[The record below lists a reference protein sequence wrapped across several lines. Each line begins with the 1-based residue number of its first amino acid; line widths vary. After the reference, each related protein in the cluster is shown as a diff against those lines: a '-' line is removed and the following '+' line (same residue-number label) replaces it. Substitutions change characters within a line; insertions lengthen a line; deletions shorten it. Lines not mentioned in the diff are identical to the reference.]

1 MRAAARRPPE
11 TISPMSGHH
20 LILGECS
27 DFLTGESLQD
37 TLDERYRQQL
47 ARLLVEGKGFTKSE
61 ISPRVPLRVTA
72 GEKCAQ
78 LQIDLAV
85 SLENAIGM
93 IIRFGP
99 GSLTTRHR
107 PALAISRLL
116 SPHQIP
122 VVVVTNGQDADILD
136 GFSGKRIGRGLSEI
150 PTRMQLAERVAALK
164 AVPVSPQRAA
174 IESRVLY
181 AYEVDGSCPC
191 DESVCRL

>member
-1 MRAAARRPPE
+1 
-11 TISPMSGHH
+11 MSGHH
-20 LILGECS
+20 LILGDCR

-47 ARLLVEGKGFTKSE
+47 ARLLVEGKGFTKSD
-61 ISPRVPLRVTA
+61 ITPRVPLRVNA

-78 LQIDLAV
+78 LQIDLVV
-85 SLENAIGM
+85 SLEGAIGM

-107 PALAISRLL
+107 PALAASRLL
-116 SPHQIP
+116 GPYQIP

-136 GFSGKRIGRGLSEI
+136 GFSGKRIGGGLAEI
-150 PTRMQLAERVAALK
+150 PTRVQLAGRMATRQ

-191 DESVCRL
+191 DDSICRL